1 MSIVSKITSYAKA
14 VPAGLKAARQELA
27 KTAGAVT
34 AADAIER
41 AREPRAGRPKAA
53 GARPKEKTAR
63 RAAPSTR
70 AKGKRAKAKRAAATP
85 KGRKAK
91 RRANPREEAGAS
103 ENPPEVKG
111 DAAATADP
119 WRAGWLHI
127 MSSVR
132 KPSVF

>member
-1 MSIVSKITSYAKA
+1 MSIVSKIMSYAKA

-70 AKGKRAKAKRAAATP
+70 AKAKRAAATP

-127 MSSVR
+127 LSSVR